1 MIQIEKI
8 WTTPTE
14 VWIRTTDGREACEKF
29 DEYPRLKFATSKQRN
44 NYTTN
49 TFGIHWPDI
58 DEDLSFE
65 GFFETKKRTKLYNI
79 FIAHPEL
86 NASAVARR
94 LGMKQSLLAAYISGQ
109 KKPSQTRERQ
119 IIDTIREIGRE
130 LYTLEAM

>member
-1 MIQIEKI
+1 MIQVEKI
-8 WTTPTE
+8 WITPTE

-29 DEYPRLKFATSKQRN
+29 DEYPRLKFATPKQRN
-44 NYTTN
+44 NYTKN
-49 TFGIHWPDI
+49 SFGIHWPDI

-65 GFFETKKRTKLYNI
+65 GFFETKKRTKLYKI

-109 KKPSQTRERQ
+109 KKPSQSRERQ
-119 IIDTIREIGRE
+119 IIDTIREIGKE